1 MQAVRQALVWLFC
14 NRQTGRLTV
23 LQWPNIP
30 LAVYLLA
37 TVIHVGLASGS
48 AASTVVAAVASA
60 ALAVW
65 SVLEVA
71 CGVNP
76 FRRGLGCV
84 VLIFVIVSA
93 LRRGG

>member
-1 MQAVRQALVWLFC
+1 MSALRETLVWLFR

-30 LAVYLLA
+30 LAAYALA
-37 TVIHVGLASGS
+37 TVIHVGLRSGT
-48 AASTVVAAVASA
+48 AASTVVAAIASA

-71 CGVNP
+71 WGVNP

-93 LRRGG
+93 LRHAG

>member
-1 MQAVRQALVWLFC
+1 MPALRETLMWLFR

-30 LAVYLLA
+30 LAAYLFA
-37 TVIHVGLASGS
+37 TVIHVGLPSGT
-48 AASTVVAAVASA
+48 AASTLGGAVASA

-71 CGVNP
+71 WGVNP
-76 FRRGLGCV
+76 FRRGLGSV
-84 VLIFVIVSA
+84 VLIVVIVSA
-93 LRRGG
+93 LRHAG

>member
-1 MQAVRQALVWLFC
+1 MPVLRHTLVWLFR

-30 LAVYLLA
+30 LAVYLAA
-37 TVIHVGLASGS
+37 TVIHVGLRSGI
-48 AASTVVAAVASA
+48 AVSTVVAAVASA
-60 ALAVW
+60 ALALW

-71 CGVNP
+71 WGVNP
-76 FRRGLGCV
+76 FRRGLGFV

-93 LRRGG
+93 LRHAG